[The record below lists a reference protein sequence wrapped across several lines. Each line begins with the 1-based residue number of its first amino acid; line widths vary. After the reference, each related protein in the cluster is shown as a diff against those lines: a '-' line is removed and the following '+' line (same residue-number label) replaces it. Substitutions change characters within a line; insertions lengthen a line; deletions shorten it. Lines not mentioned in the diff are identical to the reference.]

1 MFRRLSAFLFLA
13 VVLVCAGLGV
23 PGQPAAA
30 AAQGGQA
37 MASAAADEACT
48 HACAPGDEQ
57 RQLPGSGLEPMCPDA
72 LSDAPELVDATR
84 LPDVPRLRPVPPSG
98 FGLAALPPPFIE
110 GPQRPPRDSALPA

>member
-1 MFRRLSAFLFLA
+1 MFRRLSAFLFL
-13 VVLVCAGLGV
+13 VMVLVCSGPGA

-37 MASAAADEACT
+37 LASAAADEACA
-48 HACAPGDEQ
+48 HASAPGDERQ
-57 RQLPGSGLEPMCPDA
+57 RLPGYGPEPACTDA

-84 LPDVPRLRPVPPSG
+84 LPDVPRLSPVPPSG

-110 GPQRPPRDSALPA
+110 GPQRPPRDSALLA